1 MRATFD
7 EIGMTGKGYID
18 LKNFAPRK
26 TLNKHDK
33 MGPNVDFV
41 KALPEIC
48 SKYKKTD
55 RGFSLDK
62 MTNRDHKHLIGENN
76 GQFYSAEQ

>member
-7 EIGMTGKGYID
+7 EQGMTGKGYID

-26 TLNKHDK
+26 TLNKLTDK
-33 MGPNVDFV
+33 KGPNVNFV
-41 KALPEIC
+41 NNLPQIC
-48 SKYKKTD
+48 SKYKKSD

-62 MTNRDHKHLIGENN
+62 MTQRDHKHLIGDSN
-76 GQFYSAEQ
+76 GQFYSAE